1 MAAAGDFGR
10 QRCRQIVRFIAW
22 RVPTGDAESL
32 ERLAK
37 LRHFLLQILRH
48 RRTSGLI
55 VGQDLMTPAFA
66 AIVLVEYRHRVRWA
80 AVLDQLL
87 HGVLAGV
94 DTGRPLH
101 GVNAADEVEG
111 VDNQ

>member
-1 MAAAGDFGR
+1 
-10 QRCRQIVRFIAW
+10 
-22 RVPTGDAESL
+22 
-32 ERLAK
+32 
-37 LRHFLLQILRH
+37 
-48 RRTSGLI
+48 
-55 VGQDLMTPAFA
+55 MTPAFA